1 MRPSSTPVQMFPS
14 ASTTTSS
21 GALPGTGMT
30 VSSAEPTSGS
40 GSTGGG
46 CQRTGSTGGF
56 GGAVTLASLA
66 ETVFQQAVTRTFAC
80 WNTVSRKRLEQA
92 ARFVE
97 NAVQD
102 LVDGVEFLLPA
113 DQRRRQLHDW
123 VAAVVGAAVQA
134 GLEDRRRQEAAQ

>member
-1 MRPSSTPVQMFPS
+1 MRTSSTPVQIFPS

-30 VSSAEPTSGS
+30 VNSAGPKSGS

-46 CQRTGSTGGF
+46 CQRTGATGGV
-56 GGAVTLASLA
+56 GGAVMVPPRRSGVPA
-66 ETVFQQAVTRTFAC
+66 ELRLPEYRFAAQG
-80 WNTVSRKRLEQA
+80 LEQT

-97 NAVQD
+97 HAVHD
-102 LVDGVEFLLPA
+102 LVDGVEFLLSA

-123 VAAVVGAAVQA
+123 VAAVIGAAVQA
-134 GLEDRRRQEAAQ
+134 GLEQRRGQEAAE